1 MLQLQSLFGV
11 FALLAI
17 AWAFGENR
25 RAVSLRQAAIGL
37 FVTLLTAV
45 ALIKLPFV
53 AHGFGVINDAVGAI
67 SSASRAGTAFVFGY
81 LGGGALPF
89 DLKAP
94 GADFILAFQALPV
107 VLVMSVLTTLLFYW
121 RVLPPVV
128 RGMAWLLERTLGVG
142 GAVGLSTAAN
152 IFLGMVEA
160 PLFIRPYLAQLT
172 RSELFLV
179 MTGGMAGIAG
189 TVLVLYAT
197 LLAPLI
203 PDAAAHFVIA
213 SVLGAPA
220 AILVSLIMVPE
231 TSDIRTGGALEDPDM
246 HASSTMDAIVKGT
259 VAGLELLLNI
269 VAMLIVLVAL
279 VYLANAILGLLP
291 DFGGARDFAAANA
304 RLRHGA
310 GVLAD
315 GPALAAGDHRG
326 QPDGHQNRAER
337 ADRLCRSVQAR
348 RRCARFALTADHA
361 VCDVRLRQFRQPR
374 HHDRRPRHH
383 GAAAPRRDQFARL
396 EIDRVG
402 HADDLPDGRDRRGA
416 DLSRHSEAR
425 TSANPESR
433 HVRVRRSASPRND
446 GFQPQ
451 QRRQPGNH
459 IHRPLRGEMRV
470 IPRQGNAAVDRE
482 RALPHRADRIDHRD
496 VGKPLMCRQCRVHR
510 QVERKDIRQHQII

>member
-1 MLQLQSLFGV
+1 MLQLQSAFGV
-11 FALLAI
+11 LALLAI
-17 AWAFGENR
+17 AWALGENR
-25 RAVSLRQAAIGL
+25 SSVSFRQAAVGL
-37 FVTLLTAV
+37 FVTFLTAI
-45 ALIKLPFV
+45 ALIKLPIV
-53 AHGFGVINDAVGAI
+53 AHAFGVINDAVGTI

-121 RVLPPVV
+121 RILPPIV

-220 AILVSLIMVPE
+220 AILISLIMVPE
-231 TSDIRTGGALEDPDM
+231 TREVRTGGGLGDPEL

-259 VAGLELLLNI
+259 TAGLELLLNI

-291 DFGGARDFAAANA
+291 DVGGAHVSLQRVLGIVMAPVCWLMGLPWPQAITAGSLMGTKTVLNELIAYVDLSKLGTEALDPRSRLIMLYAMCGFANFGSLGIMIGGLGTMSPERRDEINS
-304 RLRHGA
+304 LGLKSIVSGTLTTCLMGA
-310 GVLAD
+310 IVGVL
-315 GPALAAGDHRG
+315 
-326 QPDGHQNRAER
+326 
-337 ADRLCRSVQAR
+337 S
-348 RRCARFALTADHA
+348 
-361 VCDVRLRQFRQPR
+361 
-374 HHDRRPRHH
+374 
-383 GAAAPRRDQFARL
+383 
-396 EIDRVG
+396 
-402 HADDLPDGRDRRGA
+402 
-416 DLSRHSEAR
+416 
-425 TSANPESR
+425 
-433 HVRVRRSASPRND
+433 
-446 GFQPQ
+446 
-451 QRRQPGNH
+451 
-459 IHRPLRGEMRV
+459 
-470 IPRQGNAAVDRE
+470 
-482 RALPHRADRIDHRD
+482 
-496 VGKPLMCRQCRVHR
+496 
-510 QVERKDIRQHQII
+510 

>member
-1 MLQLQSLFGV
+1 MLQLQSAFGM

-25 RAVSLRQAAIGL
+25 GSVPLRQAAIGL
-37 FVTLLTAV
+37 FVTLLTAIV
-45 ALIKLPFV
+45 LIKLPVV
-53 AHGFGVINDAVGAI
+53 ARAFGVINDAVGAI
-67 SSASRAGTAFVFGY
+67 SSASRAGTSFVFGY

-121 RVLPPVV
+121 RILPPIV

-231 TSDIRTGGALEDPDM
+231 TSDKRTGGALADPDAQ
-246 HASSTMDAIVKGT
+246 ASSTMDAIVKGT
-259 VAGLELLLNI
+259 TSGLELLLNI
-269 VAMLIVLVAL
+269 IAMLLVLVAL
-279 VYLANAILGLLP
+279 VYLANAMLGLLP
-291 DFGGARDFAAANA
+291 DIGGGKSSLQRLLGYLMAPVCWLMGLPWPQAIPVGSLMGTKTVLNELIAYVDLSKLGTAVLDPRSRLIMLYAMCGFANFGSLGIMIGGLGTMAPERRQDVISLGFKSIVSGT
-304 RLRHGA
+304 LSTCLIGSIV
-310 GVLAD
+310 GVL
-315 GPALAAGDHRG
+315 
-326 QPDGHQNRAER
+326 N
-337 ADRLCRSVQAR
+337 
-348 RRCARFALTADHA
+348 
-361 VCDVRLRQFRQPR
+361 
-374 HHDRRPRHH
+374 
-383 GAAAPRRDQFARL
+383 
-396 EIDRVG
+396 
-402 HADDLPDGRDRRGA
+402 
-416 DLSRHSEAR
+416 
-425 TSANPESR
+425 
-433 HVRVRRSASPRND
+433 
-446 GFQPQ
+446 
-451 QRRQPGNH
+451 
-459 IHRPLRGEMRV
+459 
-470 IPRQGNAAVDRE
+470 
-482 RALPHRADRIDHRD
+482 
-496 VGKPLMCRQCRVHR
+496 
-510 QVERKDIRQHQII
+510 